1 MKTVA
6 IVQARVGSSRLP
18 GKVFQ
23 DIAGAPMLR
32 RVMDRLGRARE
43 LDAIVVATTTE
54 PGDAAIE
61 DFCRAAGWTCSRGSE
76 LDVLDRYH
84 HAARIAGADVVVRI
98 TSDCPLIDPGLV
110 DEIVAAFR
118 NRQPGLDY
126 LSNTIGRRTYPRG
139 LDVEVFSFAALER
152 AWREDD
158 DPAWR
163 EHVTPYI
170 YRRTDR
176 FRCET
181 FEQEADH
188 SGWRWTVDTAADL
201 EMVRRIHEHFGHD
214 EFTWQAALRA
224 CLEHPEWA
232 ELNHHIEQKSVDRVA

>member
-6 IVQARVGSSRLP
+6 IVQARMGSSRLP

-43 LDAIVVATTTE
+43 LDAIVVATTIE

-61 DFCRAAGWTCSRGSE
+61 EFCRDAGWMCSRGSE
-76 LDVLDRYH
+76 TDVLDRYY
-84 HAARIAGADVVVRI
+84 HAARDAKAGVVVRI
-98 TSDCPLIDPGLV
+98 TSDCPLIDPELV
-110 DEIVAAFR
+110 DAIVTTYRAR
-118 NRQPGLDY
+118 PELDY
-126 LSNTIGRRTYPRG
+126 LSNTIGRRSFPRG
-139 LDVEVFSFAALER
+139 LDVEVFSFAALKR
-152 AWREDD
+152 AWNEDGD
-158 DPAWR
+158 AAWR

-176 FRCET
+176 FRCDT
-181 FEQEADH
+181 FEQETDH
-188 SGWRWTVDTAADL
+188 SDRRWTVDTSEDL
-201 EMVRRIHEHFGHD
+201 ELVRRIYEHFGHD
-214 EFTWQAALRA
+214 EFTWQAALQA
-224 CLEHPEWA
+224 CSQHPEWA